1 MQWERT
7 LAVEH
12 EGRTTI
18 VRRVGPHDGPQF
30 VLVHGLGVAASYFER
45 LALVLART
53 GGVHVL
59 ELPGFGPG
67 PRPSQPLTVE
77 EHADQV
83 VHHLRTSGL
92 DRAVLVGHSMGAQFV
107 VEAALK
113 APERVSAVVLMG
125 CVVDPAARTA
135 TRQGLR
141 LLTDFLREPP
151 GASWMVLKDYARTGP
166 RWYLATLPAMLGYR
180 LEEAVPAL
188 PHPLLVVR
196 GERDP
201 IAPRGW
207 TEQVCRAAP
216 DARLIEVPGA
226 GHVVMWSH
234 PEEVG
239 AAVVDHARTVAG
251 GPTA

>member
-1 MQWERT
+1 MQWDET
-7 LAVEH
+7 FEVEH

-18 VRRVGPHDGPQF
+18 VRRLGPHDGPRF

-45 LALVLART
+45 LARVLART
-53 GGVHVL
+53 GDVHVL

-67 PRPSQPLTVE
+67 PRPSEPLTVE

-83 VHHLRTSGL
+83 VHHLRTSGT
-92 DRAVLVGHSMGAQFV
+92 DRAVLVGHSMGSQLV
-107 VEAALK
+107 VETALK
-113 APERVSAVVLMG
+113 APELVSAVVVMG
-125 CVVDPAARTA
+125 CVVDPVARTA

-141 LLTDFLREPP
+141 LLTDLLREPP
-151 GASWMVLKDYARTGP
+151 RANWMVLKDYVRTGP

-180 LEEAVPAL
+180 LEEAVADL

-201 IAPRGW
+201 IAPRTW

-216 DARLIEVPGA
+216 DARLLEVPTA